1 MKFAQS
7 WLREWVDPKISID
20 DLAHR
25 LTMAG
30 HEVES
35 VVVEG
40 EGLDKVIIAEV
51 LTVDKHPDADR
62 LSVCSVSTGSG
73 RPVEVV
79 CGAPNVVAGMKSPFA
94 KPGVTLPNGLKLR
107 KSKIR
112 GVVSKGMLCSAVELG
127 LGDESDGIIALPDDA
142 PVGSSLADYFDLPDA
157 IIDLDLTPNRG
168 DCFSVLGI
176 ARDVAALTCQSLTGP
191 DLPVMPATIDDTH
204 PVSCPVPAA
213 CPRFVG
219 RVIRGID
226 PGAKSPS
233 WMTERL
239 RKSGIRAIHA
249 VVDITNY
256 VMLEL
261 GQPLHAYDLSRLDG
275 TIRPRYAKSGEKM
288 TLLDEREISL
298 DKDTVIISDDSGA
311 IGMAG
316 IMGGLSTA
324 VTDKT
329 TDVFFEAAF
338 WPPEVMAGRARS
350 YGMHTDASLRFER
363 GVDPSGQARA
373 VERATELLLA
383 IAGGDAGPL
392 VDINDAKYL
401 PDRTPVVLTKRR
413 LLKVLGAE
421 IPDQTVADI
430 LAGLGLTNDES
441 SDGWKVIPPSFRF
454 DIEIEDDLVEEVV
467 RIYGYDRIPEAT
479 ANAEMPLGPVS
490 ETIIDLERVADTLVS
505 RDYQEVI
512 TYSFIDSNANELLT
526 GETSELA
533 LSNPISS
540 EMSIMRGSLLPG
552 MLSAASTNLSRQQE
566 RVRFFEIGKT
576 FHGSLKKP
584 QETVRVSFLALG
596 PGTEEQ
602 WATSS
607 QHIDFFDIKGDL
619 EALLQMTG
627 CVAEFDVVSTEH
639 VALQAGQAACIERN
653 GERIGIIGKL
663 HPRIA
668 KAFNIKKDIFVVEID
683 AEKMFS
689 TRVPIATGI
698 SKFPTI
704 RRDIAVIIDD
714 NISAS
719 ELVRAV
725 ESAVPN
731 IVRRV
736 TIFDVYRGSGIE
748 AGLKSVALSLIL
760 QETSRTLTDEDADA
774 AMNAAVKKL
783 KQEFAAVLRD

>member
-176 ARDVAALTCQSLTGP
+176 ARDVAALTGQSLTGP